1 MTGKE
6 KSETRK
12 PFNMSRVQGF
22 LTTEMTLL
30 LVFIGVVFVFS
41 ILSPYFL
48 TLDNFMK
55 IGLYTA
61 QMGVL
66 AAGMTMALL
75 SGGLDISVG
84 SMMALVGMVCATQLS
99 RGVSVVPTVFLGLA
113 IGAVCGAVNGLI
125 ITKGRVNAF
134 ITTLGTMTIFR
145 GLALLYSNGKTMLIS
160 NSAYNQIGR
169 YYVFGVVP
177 VPLIIMIIVFA
188 ISAFVLRYTVFG
200 RRVYSI
206 GGNEQASYLAG
217 IPVLWIRF
225 WVYLIIG
232 VCGGMAGIMLSSQSG
247 AGIPS
252 AAGTINMEVISAVI
266 LGGTSLSGGKGKII
280 GTVLGVLI
288 LSTLGN
294 GLNMLSVPSF
304 YQEVIRGVVLIA
316 AVIFDTMKNVKP

>member
-1 MTGKE
+1 MTGLNRAE
-6 KSETRK
+6 GRARSM
-12 PFNMSRVQGF
+12 FVI
-22 LTTEMTLL
+22 TTEMTLL
-30 LVFIGVVFVFS
+30 FVFLAVMIVFS
-41 ILSPYFL
+41 ILSPFFF

-66 AAGMTMALL
+66 SSGMTMALL

-99 RGVSVVPTVFLGLA
+99 KEGGVVPTVFLGLGV
-113 IGAVCGAVNGLI
+113 GALCGIVNGII

-134 ITTLGTMTIFR
+134 IATLGTMTIFR
-145 GLALLYSNGKTMLIS
+145 GLAFIYSNGKTVLITNIS
-160 NSAYNQIGR
+160 YGRIGR
-169 YYVFGVVP
+169 YYLFGVVP
-177 VPLIIMIIVFA
+177 IPLLIMVVVFLIA
-188 ISAFVLRYTVFG
+188 AFILHFTTFG
-200 RRVYSI
+200 RQIYSI

-217 IPVLWIRF
+217 IPVLKVRF
-225 WVYLIIG
+225 LVYAIIG
-232 VCGGMAGIMLSSQSG
+232 LCGGIGGIMLSSQSG

-316 AVIFDTMKNVKP
+316 AVVFDMIRNVRQ